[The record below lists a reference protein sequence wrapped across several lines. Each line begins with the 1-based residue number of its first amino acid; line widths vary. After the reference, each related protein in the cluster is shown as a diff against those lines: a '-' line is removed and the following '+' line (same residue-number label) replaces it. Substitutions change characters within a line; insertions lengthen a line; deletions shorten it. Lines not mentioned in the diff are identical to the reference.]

1 MTVFII
7 GAAVAVLLVLA
18 LMLRPFF
25 RLSGSTHASQRQL
38 NAAILR
44 EQLAKLE
51 QDLADGTLRQEDYAQ
66 ARAEVQRRVLEDT
79 READAVPTL
88 RAPRRTLAGVAL
100 LVPLAAIAL
109 YVITGNPGSL
119 SATSV
124 AQPAATPQDI
134 ERMVQ
139 TLADKLAQDPGN
151 LKGWAMLARSYKVM
165 GRPVEAEKAFE
176 KAGAFI
182 DDDAQLLADY
192 ADVVATNANGNLS
205 GKPAALLEKALKVDP
220 NNGMALWLAGTAAM
234 NEKKYDL
241 TLALWDRLEKQLQPG
256 SEDAQTLQGAINEVR
271 GLAGKG
277 PAPASTAV
285 ASAGLN
291 AAIAPAASSAAPAAA
306 APAAAGGSVSG
317 TVELAP
323 ALKARAAPTDTVM
336 VIARVPGT
344 RMPVAVLRVH
354 ASDLPLKFTLD
365 DSLSMSPQ
373 ALISA
378 AKEVDIEAR
387 ISKSG
392 MAVPEPGDLISS
404 VQTVK
409 VGAKDVA
416 LKVAQVR
423 N

>member
-1 MTVFII
+1 MTAFII

-18 LMLRPFF
+18 LLLRPFL
-25 RLSGSTHASQRQL
+25 RMSASAPASRRQL

-44 EQLAKLE
+44 EQLAKLD

-66 ARAEVQRRVLEDT
+66 ARADVQRRVLEDT
-79 READAVPTL
+79 SEEDAAPTL
-88 RAPRRTLAGVAL
+88 RAPKRTLVALAL
-100 LVPLAAIAL
+100 LVPLAAIAVYL
-109 YVITGNPGSL
+109 ITGNPGSMGD
-119 SATSV
+119 TSV
-124 AQPAATPQDI
+124 ARAPVTDQEV

-139 TLADKLAQDPGN
+139 GLADRLAKEPGN
-151 LKGWAMLARSYKVM
+151 LKGWAMLAKSYKVM
-165 GRPVEAEKAFE
+165 GRPADAQKAFE

-182 DDDAQLLADY
+182 DDDAQMLADY
-192 ADVVATNANGNLS
+192 ADVIATNANGNLS
-205 GKPAALLEKALKVDP
+205 GKPAALLDKALKVDP

-234 NEKKYDL
+234 NEKNYDR
-241 TLALWDRLEKQLQPG
+241 TLELWDRLAKMLQPG

-271 GLAGKG
+271 TLAGKG
-277 PAPASTAV
+277 PAP
-285 ASAGLN
+285 N
-291 AAIAPAASSAAPAAA
+291 AAIASAAVNSNASAGASAGTAPAAKA
-306 APAAAGGSVSG
+306 NPGASVSG

-323 ALKARAAPTDTVM
+323 TLKAQAAPTDTVM

-373 ALISA
+373 ALLSA

-387 ISKSG
+387 VSKSG
-392 MAVPEPGDLISS
+392 LAKPEPGDLISS

-409 VGAKDVA
+409 VGSKDVA

>member
-1 MTVFII
+1 MTAFII

-18 LMLRPFF
+18 LLLRPFF
-25 RLSGSTHASQRQL
+25 RMSASVPASQRQL

-44 EQLAKLE
+44 EQLAKLD
-51 QDLADGTLRQEDYAQ
+51 QDLADGTLRQDDYAQ

-79 READAVPTL
+79 SEEDAAPTL
-88 RAPRRTLAGVAL
+88 RAPKRTLAALAL
-100 LVPLAAIAL
+100 LVPLAAVAV
-109 YVITGNPGSL
+109 YFITGNPGSM

-124 AQPAATPQDI
+124 ARAPATDQDV

-139 TLADKLAQDPGN
+139 SLADRLAKEPGN
-151 LKGWAMLARSYKVM
+151 LKGWAMLAKSYKVM
-165 GRPVEAEKAFE
+165 GRPADAQIAFE

-182 DDDAQLLADY
+182 DDDAQMLADY

-205 GKPAALLEKALKVDP
+205 GKPAALLDKALKVDP

-234 NEKKYDL
+234 NEKNYDR
-241 TLALWDRLEKQLQPG
+241 TLELWERLAKMLQPG

-271 GLAGKG
+271 TLAGKG
-277 PAPASTAV
+277 PAPSVAIANGAANSNASSGV
-285 ASAGLN
+285 GASAG
-291 AAIAPAASSAAPAAA
+291 IAPAGNANPGA
-306 APAAAGGSVSG
+306 SVSG

-323 ALKARAAPTDTVM
+323 TLKAQAAPTDTVM

-373 ALISA
+373 ALLSA

-387 ISKSG
+387 ISKTG
-392 MAVPEPGDLISS
+392 LAKPEPGDLISS

-409 VGAKDVA
+409 VGSKDVA